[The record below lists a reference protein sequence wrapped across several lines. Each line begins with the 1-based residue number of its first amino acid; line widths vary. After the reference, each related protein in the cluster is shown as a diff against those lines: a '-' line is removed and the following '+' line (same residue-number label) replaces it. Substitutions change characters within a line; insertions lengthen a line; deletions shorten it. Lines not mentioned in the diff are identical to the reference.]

1 VAMINMTSESQ
12 LRNWY
17 SQRCSCPGCHGEI
30 RVVTFNLLSKSMKII
45 AWCSRCKDWDFQEL

>member
-1 VAMINMTSESQ
+1 MMVSQ

-17 SQRCSCPGCHGEI
+17 SQRCACAGCHGEI

-45 AWCSRCKDWDFQEL
+45 AWCSRCKDWTTKQEL